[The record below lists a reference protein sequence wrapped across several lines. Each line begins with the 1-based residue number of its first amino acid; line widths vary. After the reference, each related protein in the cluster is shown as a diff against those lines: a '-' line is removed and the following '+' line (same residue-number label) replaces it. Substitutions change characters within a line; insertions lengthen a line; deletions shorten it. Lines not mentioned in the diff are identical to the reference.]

1 MDKELKNSEME
12 ICMLGVMLM
21 ESHQDMVSIIGQME
35 VSLKVALKMDWG
47 MEMEFGKEI
56 QVNQINIK
64 EVMQMIKNVVMEFLL
79 GQAEMYIKATILM
92 M

>member
-1 MDKELKNSEME
+1 
-12 ICMLGVMLM
+12 
-21 ESHQDMVSIIGQME
+21 
-35 VSLKVALKMDWG
+35 

>member
-35 VSLKVALKMDWG
+35 VSLKVALKMD
-47 MEMEFGKEI
+47 
-56 QVNQINIK
+56 
-64 EVMQMIKNVVMEFLL
+64 
-79 GQAEMYIKATILM
+79 
-92 M
+92 